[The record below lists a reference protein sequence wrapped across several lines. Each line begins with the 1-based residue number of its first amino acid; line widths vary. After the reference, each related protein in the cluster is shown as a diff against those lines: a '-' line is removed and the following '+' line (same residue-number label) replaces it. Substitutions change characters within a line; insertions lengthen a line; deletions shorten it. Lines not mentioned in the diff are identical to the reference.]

1 MSEQRLFPIVDEEY
15 RVLGVIPGS
24 KLFKLMDDHDG
35 HDTVSLLDAAVTNPV
50 VAYAN
55 EPLRTVANRM
65 AEVNLTR
72 LPVVDK
78 EDPRKLIGIISLENL
93 LHARIRNLQEERTK
107 ERILRLRL
115 PLNARK
121 TVNS

>member
-1 MSEQRLFPIVDEEY
+1 MVAFP
-15 RVLGVIPGS
+15 
-24 KLFKLMDDHDG
+24 
-35 HDTVSLLDAAVTNPV
+35 
-50 VAYAN
+50 N
-55 EPLRTVANRM
+55 ESLRTVANRM

-72 LPVVDK
+72 LPVVD
-78 EDPRKLIGIISLENL
+78 EQDPQKLIGIISLEHL

-115 PLNARK
+115 PLNERK